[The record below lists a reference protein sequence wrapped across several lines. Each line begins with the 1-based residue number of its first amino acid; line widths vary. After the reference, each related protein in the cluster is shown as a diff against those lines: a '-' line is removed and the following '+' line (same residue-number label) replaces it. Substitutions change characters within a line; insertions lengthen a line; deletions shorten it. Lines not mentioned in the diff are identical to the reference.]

1 MRRKLRMLLYRTELS
16 VKLKR
21 KITKQEHQIEYES
34 TSKLTHNG
42 VKMLKEQ
49 IQGLGKNQ
57 ELLAEFLEALTN
69 NVQAAVFHFDSF
81 IEFPEKKQTEVETNS
96 NEEV

>member
-1 MRRKLRMLLYRTELS
+1 
-16 VKLKR
+16 
-21 KITKQEHQIEYES
+21 
-34 TSKLTHNG
+34 
-42 VKMLKEQ
+42 MLKEQ